1 MLRLNIALVALVS
14 YCLAAPIDS
23 DSDLCTDKLKTAGAT
38 EFFARNVAHRLH
50 SISLE
55 DIQKYFRAEV
65 TEKNNIPTVN
75 KDLGSEE
82 RVLDH
87 APATGYDDSF
97 TTDALK
103 YIDLILRN
111 MDKDHYSITNF
122 SVLEK
127 IAHILHMNELWNR

>member
-1 MLRLNIALVALVS
+1 MNTHIYPNIS
-14 YCLAAPIDS
+14 APIDS
-23 DSDLCTDKLKTAGAT
+23 ESDHCKDELKTAGAT

-55 DIQKYFRAEV
+55 DIQKYFSAGV
-65 TEKNNIPTVN
+65 TEENNIPTVN

-82 RVLDH
+82 RVLNH

-103 YIDLILRN
+103 YIDLVSWLTEI
-111 MDKDHYSITNF
+111 
-122 SVLEK
+122 
-127 IAHILHMNELWNR
+127 

>member
-1 MLRLNIALVALVS
+1 M
-14 YCLAAPIDS
+14 
-23 DSDLCTDKLKTAGAT
+23 KTAGAT
-38 EFFARNVAHRLH
+38 EFYARNVAHRLH

-55 DIQKYFRAEV
+55 DIQKYFSAGV

-87 APATGYDDSF
+87 APATGYDSSF

-103 YIDLILRN
+103 YIDLVSCLSEIWNHAKTSQSECQALS
-111 MDKDHYSITNF
+111 KF
-122 SVLEK
+122 SFFQK
-127 IAHILHMNELWNR
+127 I